1 MPFSVPSISR
11 LLLTSCIAALL
22 LSGCDRSASD
32 PVQGDDALP
41 GGKDSLE
48 AVTGEIDRSRAGES
62 LPILTLNDPEGDQL
76 VLGVGGSDGTG
87 TPMLVNLWA
96 TWCAPCI
103 KEMPM
108 LDNLAA
114 EYDGLLDVVT
124 ISQDLQGAEAV
135 EPFFAENDLPNL
147 PRWLDPETSFAEA
160 IGAGGLPVTVLY
172 DDAGKE
178 LWRVAGDYDWSS
190 EEAHEAIDETL
201 GAVINAASEG

>member
-1 MPFSVPSISR
+1 
-11 LLLTSCIAALL
+11 
-22 LSGCDRSASD
+22 
-32 PVQGDDALP
+32 
-41 GGKDSLE
+41 
-48 AVTGEIDRSRAGES
+48 
-62 LPILTLNDPEGDQL
+62 
-76 VLGVGGSDGTG
+76 
-87 TPMLVNLWA
+87 
-96 TWCAPCI
+96 
-103 KEMPM
+103 M

-160 IGAGGLPVTVLY
+160 IRAGGLPVTVLY